1 MKHLYL
7 VFALAFAYLITD
19 AQTLYPRIGITAS
32 ANTYRPANYDI
43 KPKVGFMLGIGYNL
57 TLSEL
62 ISVQAELDYVQKSFE
77 SNYSNTTTIQYGEDL
92 YALHE
97 TGSDQYAISYL
108 ELPILIKARIL
119 HDDFFVLGGFSIG
132 MGLGGSLEYT
142 YDATSSYLD
151 PLHKEGSGKINFG
164 SEPSTNTE
172 DTYFDNQWDIGFHV
186 GLGALI
192 LKRLQIEC
200 RFGLGLINLN
210 DNSDSKNRCFQ
221 ISLATPL
228 QLKR

>member
-7 VFALAFAYLITD
+7 VFTLFFACLITD

-32 ANTYRPANYDI
+32 VNTYRPPNYDM
-43 KPKVGFMLGIGYNL
+43 KPKSDSCWALAIISA
-57 TLSEL
+57 LSEI

-77 SNYSNTTTIQYGEDL
+77 SNYSNTTTVQYGEDL

-108 ELPILIKARIL
+108 ELPILIKARIF

-132 MGLGGSLEYT
+132 MGLGGSLKYT

-151 PLHKEGSGKINFG
+151 PLHEEGSGKIKFG
-164 SEPSTNTE
+164 DEPSTNTE
-172 DTYFDNQWDIGFHV
+172 DIYFDNQWDIGFHV
-186 GLGALI
+186 GFGALI
-192 LKRLQIEC
+192 LKKLQIEC
-200 RFGLGLINLN
+200 RYGLGMINLN
-210 DNSDSKNRCFQ
+210 RRLRFKK
-221 ISLATPL
+221 PL
-228 QLKR
+228 FANFVSNTIQLKR

>member
-7 VFALAFAYLITD
+7 VLTLGLACFMTH

-32 ANTYRPANYDI
+32 VNTYRPPNYDV
-43 KPKVGFMLGIGYNL
+43 KPKLGFLVGVGYNIE
-57 TLSEL
+57 LSDL
-62 ISVQAELDYVQKSFE
+62 ISLQAELDYVQKSFE

-97 TGSDQYAISYL
+97 KGSAQYAISYL

-119 HDDFFVLGGFSIG
+119 HDDFFVLGGFSVG
-132 MGLGGSLEYT
+132 MGLGGSQQYT

-151 PLHKEGSGKINFG
+151 PLHNEGSGKIRFG

-172 DTYFDNQWDIGFHV
+172 NIYFDNQWDIGFHV

-192 LKRLQIEC
+192 LKRIQIEC
-200 RFGLGLINLN
+200 RYSSGIINLR

-228 QLKR
+228 QL